1 MSVNAEVVPLHDTA
15 SFAGQR
21 LSDEEVMITS
31 EVFSPLLSTS
41 EPLEVPLP
49 LLVPLLLPL
58 LLLVPLP
65 LLVLL
70 VGVRVTPN

>member
-21 LSDEEVMITS
+21 LSDEEVIITS

-41 EPLEVPLP
+41 EPLEVPL
-49 LLVPLLLPL
+49 LLPL
-58 LLLVPLP
+58 LLLVL
-65 LLVLL
+65 LLVFL